1 MSFFMAEVW
10 LPQALSDEFY
20 ALIPRHRKMVNDL
33 IERGIVNSYTVD
45 ENRTKI
51 WILFSAS
58 EESEVLAHLKN
69 LPIFRF
75 VKVEIFKL
83 FIADGDIFRLPKV
96 NLN

>member
-1 MSFFMAEVW
+1 MSYFMAELW
-10 LPQALSDEFY
+10 LPQPLNDEFY